1 MFKFAKRFTIAASL
15 VCLTIPAMAQNAEP
29 EEART
34 TYQVTFLKLAPDAE
48 SRWLEIQND
57 HFSPAREAAGLPQP
71 AIHYLAN
78 GPWDLM
84 VVTRMPNGMAALDS
98 HNPAASVAYQAALRQ
113 REGSQE
119 AVDAL
124 GKEMDALVQN
134 SDRFFTHTH
143 P

>member
-1 MFKFAKRFTIAASL
+1 
-15 VCLTIPAMAQNAEP
+15 
-29 EEART
+29 
-34 TYQVTFLKLAPDAE
+34 
-48 SRWLEIQND
+48 
-57 HFSPAREAAGLPQP
+57 
-71 AIHYLAN
+71 
-78 GPWDLM
+78 M

-98 HNPAASVAYQAALRQ
+98 HNPPASVSYQAALRQ